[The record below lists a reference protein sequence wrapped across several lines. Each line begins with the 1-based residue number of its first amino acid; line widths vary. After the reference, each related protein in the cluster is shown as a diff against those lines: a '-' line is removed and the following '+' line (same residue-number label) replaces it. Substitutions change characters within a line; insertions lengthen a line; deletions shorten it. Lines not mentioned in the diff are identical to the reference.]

1 MLFHNASIQ
10 RKLALLILSACV
22 FALVLA
28 SVGFGVYERTNFR
41 SEMAD
46 DLSVLADTL
55 GANTAAALAFD
66 DQNSARDI
74 LRALQA
80 EHHILGAWLYDNY
93 GKPFAEYRRPGLADD
108 FKAPASR
115 PDGAQF
121 QAETLTLFKSVS
133 LNGDKTGSIAIVS
146 DLSAFRGRILEYVK
160 IAVLVLLA
168 SVFATWPIS
177 SRLLRVITD
186 PMLHLAEVA
195 GNVTAREDYTLR
207 AVPRGEDE
215 VGMVIRAF
223 NQMLERIQERDRDLK
238 SARDQL
244 ELRVQERTEDLRKEI
259 VERKQ
264 AESEMRLA
272 KEAAE
277 TASRSKSEFLA
288 NMSHE
293 IRTPMNGVV
302 GMTDLTLDTEL
313 TAEQREYLE
322 TVKLSADSLLVVIN
336 DILDFSKIEAGKIDL
351 EEMDFNLRDCLE
363 LTLKTLAFRADEKE
377 LELLCSIA
385 PDVPEMVRGDSSRL
399 SQVIT
404 NLVGNAIKFTQHG
417 EVELSA
423 ALNQGAGSPQML
435 SFTVSDTGIGIPAEK
450 QKVIFEAFS
459 QADNSTT
466 RKYGGTGLG
475 LTISS
480 RLVEMM
486 GGKIWVESEV
496 GRGSEF
502 HFTISFKTAEKQ
514 LEASLTPPLEMLEG
528 VRVLIV
534 DDNQTNR
541 RLLEETLHRLG
552 MRTVLAGSG
561 QAALAE
567 ISASL
572 RAADPFGLILTD
584 VHMPGMD
591 GFTLL
596 EQIRRRPELDA
607 AAIMMLTSAGYRG
620 DSELLKQLKVAACLL
635 KPIRL
640 SQLRET
646 MCQVLSGRER
656 QRTTPHQKA
665 HGTEMLLRVLVSED
679 NLVNQRLA
687 TRLLEKRGHQVVVA
701 ENGRRALEAL
711 ERDSYDLV
719 LMDVQMPELDGMAA
733 TALIRNKER
742 PGGKHQPIIALT
754 AHAMKGD
761 KERCLAAGMD
771 GYLAKPIQAQE
782 LYNLLESMF
791 HAEME
796 DSGVPR

>member
-1 MLFHNASIQ
+1 
-10 RKLALLILSACV
+10 
-22 FALVLA
+22 
-28 SVGFGVYERTNFR
+28 
-41 SEMAD
+41 
-46 DLSVLADTL
+46 
-55 GANTAAALAFD
+55 
-66 DQNSARDI
+66 
-74 LRALQA
+74 
-80 EHHILGAWLYDNY
+80 LGAWLYDDD
-93 GKPFAEYRRPGLADD
+93 GQVFAEYRRRGLADD
-108 FKAPASR
+108 FKAPVCR

-121 QAETLTLFKSVS
+121 QAETLTLFKSVY

-146 DLSAFRGRILEYVK
+146 DLSAFRTRIVEYVK
-160 IAVLVLLA
+160 IAILVLLA
-168 SVFATWPIS
+168 SVLATWLVS

-195 GNVTAREDYTLR
+195 GNVSAREDYTLR

-223 NQMLERIQERDRDLK
+223 NQMLERIQGRDRDLK
-238 SARDQL
+238 AARDQL

-277 TASRSKSEFLA
+277 MASRSKSEFLA

-302 GMTDLTLDTEL
+302 GMTDLTLETEL
-313 TAEQREYLE
+313 TPEQREYLE
-322 TVKLSADSLLVVIN
+322 IVKLSADSLLVVIN

-351 EEMDFNLRDCLE
+351 EEVDFNLRDCLE
-363 LTLKTLAFRADEKE
+363 LTLKTLAFRADEKG
-377 LELLCSIA
+377 LELLCAIA
-385 PDVPEMVRGDSSRL
+385 PDVPERVRGDSSRL

-404 NLVGNAIKFTQHG
+404 NLVGNAVKFTPHG
-417 EVELSA
+417 EVELKVGIE
-423 ALNQGAGSPQML
+423 QGSQLL
-435 SFTVSDTGIGIPAEK
+435 SFTVSDTGVGIPAEK
-450 QKVIFEAFS
+450 QQVIFEAFS

-486 GGKIWVESEV
+486 GGRIWVESEV

-502 HFTISFKTAEKQ
+502 HFTASFQRAEKQ
-514 LEASLTPPLEMLEG
+514 FETSLTPPLEILEG

-534 DDNQTNR
+534 DDNRTNR
-541 RLLEETLHRLG
+541 LLLEETLDRLG

-561 QAALAE
+561 QAALSE

-572 RAADPFGLILTD
+572 RTADPFGLILTD

-596 EQIRRRPELDA
+596 EQIRLRPELDA

-620 DSELLKQLKVAACLL
+620 DSDLLKQLKVAACLL

-640 SQLRET
+640 TQLRET
-646 MCQVLSGRER
+646 MCQVLSGREP
-656 QRTTPHQKA
+656 QRAIPQQNA
-665 HGTEMLLRVLVSED
+665 HSTETLLRVLVAED

-687 TRLLEKRGHQVVVA
+687 TRLLERRGHQVVVA

-711 ERDSYDLV
+711 EKDSYDLV

-733 TALIRNKER
+733 TALIRKKER
-742 PGGKHQPIIALT
+742 LGGKHQPIIALT

-791 HAEME
+791 HAETE
-796 DSGVPR
+796 NSGVPR